1 MKSFWKGFKEMFSE
15 VFGPKDLEAMG
26 AVFGLF
32 TIVIGLFIG
41 IIGTIYGIILI
52 STWGR

>member
-1 MKSFWKGFKEMFSE
+1 MKSFLKGFKEMFSE
-15 VFGPKDLEAMG
+15 VFSQKDLEAAG

-32 TIVIGLFIG
+32 TIVIGLFVG
-41 IIGTIYGIILI
+41 FIGTMYGIILI